1 MARRCFAFAALLA
14 LAMAV
19 AACSDK
25 ETDGE
30 GVAAPRT
37 EEGQP
42 KSSPALDGLDSLRR
56 FAESLG
62 QDTYKLVYEMT
73 GSDSKGKQLEAT
85 LAMSADPPKQSV
97 GLSGEFEG
105 KKAAFI
111 LINDGKAS
119 YVCAESDGL
128 RRCLKGQSLANST
141 IPLPA
146 LLDVESLVDR
156 VSADTGA
163 KVKPAKDRRIA
174 GLDGK
179 CWEIEG
185 AEGKGTFCVSEKDG
199 VLLLM
204 DGDFDDASF
213 TMKAK
218 EVGQPSAKDFEP
230 PFRIVE
236 FGN

>member
-1 MARRCFAFAALLA
+1 MARFRFALAAIFA

-30 GVAAPRT
+30 GAGTPRS
-37 EEGQP
+37 GDAQP
-42 KSSPALDGLDSLRR
+42 TPTRSLDGLDSLRR

-62 QDTYKLVYEMT
+62 QDTYRLVYEMT
-73 GSDSKGKQLEAT
+73 GSDAKGQELEAT
-85 LAMSADPPKQSV
+85 LAMSADPPRQSI

-119 YVCAESDGL
+119 YVCAETDGL
-128 RRCLKGQSLANST
+128 RRCLKGQSLATST

-146 LLDVESLVDR
+146 LLDVESLIER

-163 KVKPAKDRRIA
+163 KVKPAKDQRIA
-174 GLDGK
+174 GQDGK

-204 DGDFDDASF
+204 DGDFDGASF

-218 EVGQPSAKDFEP
+218 EIGQPSAKDFEP
-230 PFRIVE
+230 PFRVVE